1 VTKKQECIRVI
12 DDATKLQQEL
22 DELTASYASVEEVY
36 AILDEQSR
44 IREHITKG
52 VAKLSDLK
60 RKVSDCDN
68 KLEVKEVST
77 NLVRSQLKI
86 AESNEETI
94 KKNRDHREAVKTLNA
109 EISKHTAARSGLDSS
124 LSQLDRKAGILTKEI
139 STIEDTVEKLRQ
151 CDKRHRLLSL
161 YCSAMHRTG
170 LQVDILRNHLP
181 RINYEVNKILSDV
194 VNFQVFLRIEE
205 GETDID
211 IVMQYGEMD
220 TRPAQMAS
228 GMEKLLINMAIRYA
242 LLTVSNLNTSSSWFI
257 DEGFGVLDAENMSAM
272 SQFFDNVRSVFRNII
287 IITHIDTLKDVS
299 DWTIGI
305 ERRDE
310 ISVANSPVKN
320 I

>member
-1 VTKKQECIRVI
+1 
-12 DDATKLQQEL
+12 
-22 DELTASYASVEEVY
+22 
-36 AILDEQSR
+36 
-44 IREHITKG
+44 
-52 VAKLSDLK
+52 
-60 RKVSDCDN
+60 
-68 KLEVKEVST
+68 
-77 NLVRSQLKI
+77 
-86 AESNEETI
+86 
-94 KKNRDHREAVKTLNA
+94 
-109 EISKHTAARSGLDSS
+109 
-124 LSQLDRKAGILTKEI
+124 
-139 STIEDTVEKLRQ
+139 
-151 CDKRHRLLSL
+151 
-161 YCSAMHRTG
+161 MHRTG